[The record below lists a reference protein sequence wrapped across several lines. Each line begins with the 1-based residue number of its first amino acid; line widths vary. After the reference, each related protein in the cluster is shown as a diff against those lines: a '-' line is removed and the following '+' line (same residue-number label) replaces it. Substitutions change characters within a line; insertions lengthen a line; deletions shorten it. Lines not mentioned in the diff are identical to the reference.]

1 MYFYY
6 EDQNQSRLGYYGLSF
21 ILHVALAASLALVIS
36 MQVKK
41 TPPPVLIEFE
51 VIPSKGVQTDSFSK
65 AAPAQSPEMK
75 SQDSKIGDKDA
86 IAVPVKKL
94 TKKVATKL
102 KEKPIKAARIAKK
115 SAVKLA
121 KAKVPKASTAFTKT
135 SAKAK
140 TASRPSVKSA
150 PKVVALPSRVEP
162 ITQEFDEPA
171 PEIPVDDGKDFA
183 ALNSDL
189 SDSEMG
195 EDLRE
200 IESKTALSD
209 ESEKKLLAAMEAE
222 ESKVAEEGEALIAA
236 EKARLAQ
243 QARANSRF
251 GRSSVSAGG
260 DGSSP
265 SAQNGSNNSPYGVP
279 QGVRR
284 LEQLKQVLGNRK
296 PEYSFEDRRAGR
308 QGNVVYYAYINNQGY
323 PIKFNKMRS
332 TGYESLD
339 NRTLEALKKWK
350 FYPGQEGWVELPFIW
365 SLKGGMVEAPSTL
378 RRSLSQR

>member
-21 ILHVALAASLALVIS
+21 ILHIAMAASLALVIS

-51 VIPSKGVQTDSFSK
+51 VIPSKGIQTDSFSK
-65 AAPAQSPEMK
+65 AAPAQSPAVK
-75 SQDSKIGDKDA
+75 TQDSPINDKDA
-86 IAVPVKKL
+86 IAIPVKKSV
-94 TKKVATKL
+94 KKIATKA
-102 KEKPIKAARIAKK
+102 KAKPIKAARIAKK

-121 KAKVPKASTAFTKT
+121 KVKAPKAAALAKSSGK
-135 SAKAK
+135 AKA
-140 TASRPSVKSA
+140 ARPSIKSA

-171 PEIPVDDGKDFA
+171 PEIPVDDGKDLA
-183 ALNSDL
+183 AFNSDL
-189 SDSEMG
+189 SDSDMG
-195 EDLRE
+195 DDLKE
-200 IESKTALSD
+200 IESKMALSD
-209 ESEKKLLAAMEAE
+209 DSEKKLLAAMEAE
-222 ESKVAEEGEALIAA
+222 ESKVAQEGEALIAA
-236 EKARLAQ
+236 EKDRLAK
-243 QARANSRF
+243 QARVNSRY

-260 DGSSP
+260 DGNTP
-265 SAQNGSNNSPYGVP
+265 SVQNGANNSPYGSP
-279 QGVRR
+279 NGVRR

-339 NRTLEALKKWK
+339 NRTLDALKKWK

-378 RRSLSQR
+378 RRNLSQR